1 MRCRRLFKELVWKLF
16 GSGSNGRRRRLRRS
30 APRMVRF
37 MIDSFFHFRVKKYCR
52 AYPFLFY
59 LGDTGISIERAWLLL
74 TMKSAS
80 LAAQPQQPSLFFFQ
94 AEVLGLAR
102 TCDKLAAT
110 IFVERNF
117 HHTRVVELWGLFP
130 AFCKRPSDLSS
141 ALPALTTTL
150 ARALEDSRYP
160 QLVVCCGVN

>member
-1 MRCRRLFKELVWKLF
+1 
-16 GSGSNGRRRRLRRS
+16 
-30 APRMVRF
+30 
-37 MIDSFFHFRVKKYCR
+37 MIDCCSLVCVCLNLRDAVV
-52 AYPFLFY
+52 LTLGLLY
-59 LGDTGISIERAWLLL
+59 LGLAGISIERAWILL
-74 TMKSAS
+74 TLKSAAM
-80 LAAQPQQPSLFFFQ
+80 AAQPQQPSLSFFQ

-141 ALPALTTTL
+141 ALPSLTTTL

-160 QLVVCCGVN
+160 QLVVRVA

>member
-1 MRCRRLFKELVWKLF
+1 MRCYRANPCFLDF
-16 GSGSNGRRRRLRRS
+16 GI
-30 APRMVRF
+30 A
-37 MIDSFFHFRVKKYCR
+37 
-52 AYPFLFY
+52 
-59 LGDTGISIERAWLLL
+59 GISIERAWLLL
-74 TMKSAS
+74 TLKSAS
-80 LAAQPQQPSLFFFQ
+80 MAAQPQQPSLSFFQ

-160 QLVVCCGVN
+160 QLVVCLGMN